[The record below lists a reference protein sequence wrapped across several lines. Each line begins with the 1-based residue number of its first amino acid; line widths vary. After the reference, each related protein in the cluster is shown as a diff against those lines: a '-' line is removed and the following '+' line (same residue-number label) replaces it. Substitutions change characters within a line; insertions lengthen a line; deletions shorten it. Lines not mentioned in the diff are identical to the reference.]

1 MENIFFSQGIP
12 FFGTK
17 FMAWYMLI
25 YYKLK
30 KTVMKTIT
38 TTKKIMAVATLL
50 CAMNVNAQ
58 SVIWSEDFGMSN
70 AGGDKNRLLEEFNS
84 SNGQWSTDSQVQNG
98 ANSNKWY
105 VSATEI
111 GGTPGAC
118 QKQFTVGI
126 GPQSNCLHISNNIV
140 RTVAHTEVNS
150 LGDMGAIYSLGS
162 ESETDFTAYTP
173 PINCTNFESL
183 RLSFDY
189 FCGARPGAAAEIW
202 ISGAGAPEMLDR
214 IRPTKSGICDA
225 YRKME
230 WKSSLV
236 YTLPAA
242 YNNLERFKIGFR
254 WVNDSVTSTD
264 VLGDAQNPGLV
275 GQFVSIAIDNIVLT
289 GTDVSNLGG
298 GVGSARASNSKMI
311 TATAS
316 SKQNES
322 SISFTTNYEKAPAQ
336 DLIIE
341 RSTDG
346 TTFVDIDKVVSK
358 AVKGKVNT
366 LSYTYNDA
374 AAKEGANYYRV
385 KQVVEKNVVAKSK
398 VVSTNFIKEKN
409 VKFTVYPNP
418 NSGQFTID
426 FSGIENNHEVQIF
439 LNDMNDGHEVYTT
452 SFMSNSIDSNKMD
465 INPPGKIT
473 PGRYICSLV
482 CEGIKMSLIVVI
494 Q

>member
-1 MENIFFSQGIP
+1 
-12 FFGTK
+12 
-17 FMAWYMLI
+17 
-25 YYKLK
+25 
-30 KTVMKTIT
+30 MKTIT
-38 TTKKIMAVATLL
+38 TTKKIMAVATML
-50 CAMNVNAQ
+50 CAMNANAQ
-58 SVIWSEDFGMSN
+58 SVIWTEDFGTCNTEGS
-70 AGGDKNRLLEEFNS
+70 KNQSVANY
-84 SNGQWSTDSQVQNG
+84 NG
-98 ANSNKWY
+98 ANGAWTIDAQGDNGASPNKWY
-105 VSATEI
+105 VSAMEI
-111 GGTPGAC
+111 GSTSGVC
-118 QKQFTVGI
+118 QKQFSLGQ
-126 GPQSNCLHISNNIV
+126 GAQSNCLHIGENMVRSFHQGVKTSVGDAGASYNISNISQTNV
-140 RTVAHTEVNS
+140 
-150 LGDMGAIYSLGS
+150 
-162 ESETDFTAYTP
+162 TAVSP
-173 PINCTNFESL
+173 AINCTNFESL

-189 FCGARPGAAAEIW
+189 FSGARPGADVLLTAFNGSEW
-202 ISGAGAPEMLDR
+202 VLLDK
-214 IRPTKSGICDA
+214 IRSTKSGACDT
-225 YRKME
+225 YGKMQ
-230 WKSSLV
+230 WNSSDV
-236 YTLPAA
+236 YTLPASF
-242 YNNLERFKIGFR
+242 NNIEKLKIGFQ
-254 WVNDSVTSTD
+254 WVNDSIAYPD
-264 VLGDAQNPGLV
+264 ADGDAMNPGLIGKFISV
-275 GQFVSIAIDNIVLT
+275 AIDNIKIS
-289 GTDVSNLGG
+289 GSDISNVGG
-298 GVGSARASNSKMI
+298 GVGNARTANSKMI

-374 AAKEGANYYRV
+374 TAKEGANYYRV

>member
-1 MENIFFSQGIP
+1 
-12 FFGTK
+12 
-17 FMAWYMLI
+17 MLI

-38 TTKKIMAVATLL
+38 TNKKLMAIASML
-50 CAMNVNAQ
+50 CAVNMNAQ
-58 SVIWSEDFGMSN
+58 SVVWSEDFGTSN
-70 AGGDKNRLLEEFNS
+70 SEGSKNQIVTNY
-84 SNGQWSTDSQVQNG
+84 NG
-98 ANSNKWY
+98 ANGSWSVETQGDNGSAPNKWY
-105 VSATEI
+105 VSAMEI
-111 GGTPGAC
+111 GLNGSAC
-118 QKQFTVGI
+118 QRQFVFGA
-126 GPQSNCLHISNNIV
+126 GAQSNCLHIGESIV
-140 RTVAHTEVNS
+140 RSFHGNVKTST
-150 LGDMGAIYSLGS
+150 GDEGAFYHVSNISQ
-162 ESETDFTAYTP
+162 TDVTAASP
-173 PINCTNFESL
+173 AINCVNFESL

-189 FCGARPGAAAEIW
+189 FSGVRPGARLELL
-202 ISGAGAPEMLDR
+202 ISTEGKWEVLDKLRQTKAG
-214 IRPTKSGICDA
+214 TCDA
-225 YRKME
+225 YGKME
-230 WKSSLV
+230 WKSSSV
-236 YTLPAA
+236 YTLPSA
-242 YNNLERFKIGFR
+242 YNNVTDLKIGFR
-254 WVNDSVTSTD
+254 WVNDSVSDAD
-264 VLGDAQNPGLV
+264 VLGDVANPGLI
-275 GQFVSIAIDNIVLT
+275 GKFISGAIDNIVVS
-289 GTDVSNLGG
+289 GTDVSNVGG
-298 GVGSARASNSKMI
+298 GSGSSRLSNSQMI
-311 TATAS
+311 SASAS

-346 TTFVDIDKVVSK
+346 TKFVEIDKVVSK
-358 AVKGKVNT
+358 AVKGKVTT

-374 AAKEGANYYRV
+374 TAQEGANYYRV